1 MSKKNLKKY
10 YKIFS
15 SDSLE
20 SLESKISDHLSKA
33 YDPIGGLTI
42 NNGVFYQAL
51 YHEAEAPIDL
61 NYIIEMARKG
71 ERAGAAYEYNKLMGE
86 KDLYSSQ
93 IGKDW
98 VYKLLKKGQR

>member
-20 SLESKISDHLSKA
+20 SLESKISDHLSKG

-51 YHEAEAPIDL
+51 YIEAVALIDF
-61 NYIIEMARKG
+61 NYIIEIARS
-71 ERAGAAYEYNKLMGE
+71 GE
-86 KDLYSSQ
+86 KLKAVKMYKEMMGVDLLTA
-93 IGKDW
+93 KDW
-98 VYKLLKKGQR
+98 VDSNC

>member
-20 SLESKISDHLSKA
+20 SLESKISDHLSKG

-51 YHEAEAPIDL
+51 YGD
-61 NYIIEMARKG
+61 G
-71 ERAGAAYEYNKLMGE
+71 GAAGKFDEVIEIARSGE
-86 KDLYSSQ
+86 KLKAVKMYKEMMGVDLRTA
-93 IGKDW
+93 KDW
-98 VYKLLKKGQR
+98 VDSNC

>member
-1 MSKKNLKKY
+1 
-10 YKIFS
+10 
-15 SDSLE
+15 
-20 SLESKISDHLSKA
+20 
-33 YDPIGGLTI
+33 
-42 NNGVFYQAL
+42 
-51 YHEAEAPIDL
+51 
-61 NYIIEMARKG
+61 MARKG